1 MASISMEVTVIS
13 HKGYY
18 DHHRVVGLDAVAQ
31 GRDKI
36 MDLLK
41 DMPQE
46 IDGVCK
52 EDWVRIMVEFKRHD

>member
-1 MASISMEVTVIS
+1 MASISMEVTLIS

-18 DHHRVVGLDAVAQ
+18 DHRRLEDLDAVAQ

-36 MDLLK
+36 MDLIK

-46 IDGVCK
+46 VDNVHK
-52 EDWVRIMVEFKRHD
+52 NEWVRITVEFKRHD